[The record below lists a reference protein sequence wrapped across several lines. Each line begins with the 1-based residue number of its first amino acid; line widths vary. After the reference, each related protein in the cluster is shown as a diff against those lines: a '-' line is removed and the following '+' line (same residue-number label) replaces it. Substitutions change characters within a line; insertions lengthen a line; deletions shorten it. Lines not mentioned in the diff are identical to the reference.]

1 VNVVRVL
8 IGIGCI
14 ETGALMTLRFRRVGD
29 WLERLRWRLVGRVG
43 ALDEY
48 MTPTNV
54 TTLYQ
59 ANAIVAGLLLIVI
72 GVVNIATAWR

>member
-1 VNVVRVL
+1 
-8 IGIGCI
+8 
-14 ETGALMTLRFRRVGD
+14 
-29 WLERLRWRLVGRVG
+29 
-43 ALDEY
+43 LDEY